1 MVLFRQL
8 ISANVSLGPARSIS
22 NGSRIISLPG
32 EEETVRCYSGVTL
45 LVIDEAA
52 RVPDDL
58 YLAVRPMLA
67 VSQGRLIG
75 LSTPFGRQ
83 GWLSDAWHSSE
94 PWERIRIT
102 AQECP
107 RISREFL
114 EEEKRKMPERWFRQE
129 FGCEFLDPLDSVFRQ
144 EDIDALEDPTI
155 KPLLR
160 WE

>member
-1 MVLFRQL
+1 
-8 ISANVSLGPARSIS
+8 
-22 NGSRIISLPG
+22 
-32 EEETVRCYSGVTL
+32 
-45 LVIDEAA
+45 
-52 RVPDDL
+52 
-58 YLAVRPMLA
+58 MLA